1 MKNKIVHGS
10 DKDNFIWKMETVYNP
25 IEKLHYLLAKW
36 HLSKLLKINQEA
48 IDKMYNRVYND
59 IIKEMNYSPKALT
72 NVTAEQ
78 LINKIG
84 EASHVID
91 KIDETSEHY
100 WVSSKD
106 IERGLENTA
115 EYFRKAYPMEVEPMC
130 NAVAKLEGD
139 NNESI
144 D

>member
-10 DKDNFIWKMETVYNP
+10 DKDNFIWKIETIYNP

-59 IIKEMNYSPKALT
+59 IIKEMNYSSKALT

-91 KIDETSEHY
+91 NINETIEHY

-106 IERGLENTA
+106 IKKGLENTA
-115 EYFRKAYPMEVEPMC
+115 EYFRKAYPIEVEPMC
-130 NAVAKLEGD
+130 NAVVKLEGD

>member
-1 MKNKIVHGS
+1 MKNKIVYGS
-10 DKDNFIWKMETVYNP
+10 DKDDFIWKMETVYNP

-72 NVTAEQ
+72 NVTSEQ
-78 LINKIG
+78 LINKIV

-91 KIDETSEHY
+91 KINETSEHY

-106 IERGLENTA
+106 IKKGLENTA
-115 EYFRKAYPMEVEPMC
+115 EYFRKAYPMEVESMC

-139 NNESI
+139 SNEST